1 MGSPEFANPRLL
13 YTPQA
18 LAACEKALR
27 TILTN
32 TGPWGNR
39 LFLIGGMTPRYL
51 AGTGP

>member
-39 LFLIGGMTPRYL
+39 LFLIGGMTPRCL
-51 AGTGP
+51 VGTVL